1 VRTGMYT
8 VGGID
13 RFDWNKRP
21 LRPVDN
27 VTNLPLDRTLL
38 PQALKNAG
46 YATAMFGKWHIGQQ
60 GDYLPGKRGFDEAI
74 VSMGSHFDFPTNP
87 KTEYPKGTYLADFL
101 TDKAVDFITRHKD
114 GPFFLYLPHN
124 AVHFPL
130 YPGKAFQKKS
140 SNGNYGDWVEEVD
153 WSVGR
158 VLDTLRRFVD
168 RAADAGATVSVGFED
183 ASRADPDFLVR
194 AAQLAQARG
203 AVRVRYAD
211 TLGLLEP
218 FTTHERIGRLHREI
232 DIGIEMHAHNDLGL
246 ATANTLAAVL
256 AGATHAST
264 TVNGLGERAGN
275 AALEE
280 VVMAARHL
288 YGVDCGIDTTRLPR
302 ISQLV
307 AQASGR
313 PVAAGKSIVGAA
325 VFTHESGIHVD
336 GLLKDRGNYEAFQ
349 PEELGREHS
358 LVLGKHSGSHGVRD
372 AYARLGMQ
380 LSAGQAQL
388 LLDAIRSHVSA
399 TKRAP
404 TDAEL
409 LRFYFDKETTW
420 TA

>member
-1 VRTGMYT
+1 MTPRTDGQPLLTINDTTLRDGEQTAGVAFTDDEKLAIAAALDAAGVPEME
-8 VGGID
+8 VGIPAMGEHEIELIRELVASTRQARTMVWARMVDSDLAAALRCHADIVHLSISVSDIQIERKLGRD
-13 RFDWNKRP
+13 R
-21 LRPVDN
+21 
-27 VTNLPLDRTLL
+27 
-38 PQALKNAG
+38 
-46 YATAMFGKWHIGQQ
+46 
-60 GDYLPGKRGFDEAI
+60 
-74 VSMGSHFDFPTNP
+74 
-87 KTEYPKGTYLADFL
+87 
-101 TDKAVDFITRHKD
+101 
-114 GPFFLYLPHN
+114 
-124 AVHFPL
+124 
-130 YPGKAFQKKS
+130 
-140 SNGNYGDWVEEVD
+140 DWV
-153 WSVGR
+153 
-158 VLDTLRRFVD
+158 LATIRRFVD

-183 ASRADPDFLVR
+183 ASRADADFLVR
-194 AAQLAQARG
+194 AAQLAQQHG

-218 FTTHERIGRLHREI
+218 FTTHDRIGRLRREI

-288 YGVDCGIDTTRLPR
+288 YELDCRVDTTKLPR

-349 PEELGREHS
+349 PEELGRRHS

-380 LSAGQAQL
+380 LNAQQAHAML
-388 LLDAIRSHVSA
+388 ECIRAHVAA

-409 LRFYFDKETTW
+409 IRFYFDEESAW